1 MAANSKENDESSK
14 SSQLDL
20 NSVEQMSLSE
30 LSALRQKLDGALKV
44 AMNKRKREAQDQI
57 REIAGSLN
65 ITVSELLSGM
75 PELADVDKKPKTKLK
90 PQYRSP
96 DRTEEWSGRGRTPRW
111 VLEHVGVEKLDREDT
126 EQVALLEE
134 LKIKS

>member
-96 DRTEEWSGRGRTPRW
+96 DRTEEWSG
-111 VLEHVGVEKLDREDT
+111 
-126 EQVALLEE
+126 
-134 LKIKS
+134 